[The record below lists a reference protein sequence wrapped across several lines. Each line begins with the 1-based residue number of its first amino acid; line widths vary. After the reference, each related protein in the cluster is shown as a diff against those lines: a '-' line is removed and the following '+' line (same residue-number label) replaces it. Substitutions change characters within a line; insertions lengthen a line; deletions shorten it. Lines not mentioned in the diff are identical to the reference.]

1 MPAPRRDSVED
12 YYTQLPEAAR
22 PHLRTLERLCCEEL
36 PDAEEVLAWNQPAF
50 AQNGT
55 RLVMLQSFS
64 RHASLRFPT
73 RFFAGVKARVNR
85 AGQESGAGFVK
96 LPYDRPVPEDL
107 LRELLRVRLEEF
119 LATGLGF

>member
-1 MPAPRRDSVED
+1 MPAPRRQSVED
-12 YYTQLPEAAR
+12 YYSQLSGPAR
-22 PHLRTLERLCCEEL
+22 PYLRTLERLCCEEL

-50 AQNGT
+50 TRDGT

-73 RFFAGVKARVNR
+73 RFFTGVRGRVTA

-107 LRELLRVRLEEF
+107 LRELLRERLEEF